1 MVYLLKSFASSPARP
16 APPQR
21 RRTIIIG
28 GGPTGIAAAFHL
40 GEHSLLLE
48 RRDSLEETHDH
59 SRNLTLGAARSGAL
73 GAEDPGSDG
82 QRSGTSVPERKALF
96 IVCSTTGEAPAD
108 GNNLIHVARWQP
120 PELTPETAVHPAT
133 HDEFAADDRRE
144 TGSLRA
150 LVPLLR
156 GELRLGANVV
166 RVSPSLH
173 MLELADG
180 SRYVYDKLLSTVPI
194 VELATLVMHELTS
207 QISHAEFFR
216 YWLSEYDIEVA
227 DHATQRC
234 EGDIDEISAGKR
246 VAALINRSLVTRF
259 QPRRRGSGFSAPR
272 LVKAAVATP

>member
-1 MVYLLKSFASSPARP
+1 MVYLLKSLGSSPARP

-28 GGPTGIAAAFHL
+28 GGPTGISAAFHL
-40 GEHSLLLE
+40 GEHSLVLE
-48 RRDSLEETHDH
+48 RRDSLEESHDH
-59 SRNLTLGAARSGAL
+59 SRNLSLGAARSGSL
-73 GAEDPGSDG
+73 GTEDPGADG
-82 QRSGTSVPERKALF
+82 QRPGTSVPERKTLF
-96 IVCSTTGEAPAD
+96 IVCSTTGEASAD
-108 GNNLIHVARWQP
+108 RDKLIHVARWQP
-120 PELTPETAVHPAT
+120 PLLAPESGTTPAP
-133 HDEFAADDRRE
+133 HDEFAADDQRE

-180 SRYVYDKLLSTVPI
+180 TRYVYDKLLSTVPI

-216 YWLSEYDIEVA
+216 HWLSEYDIEVA
-227 DHATQRC
+227 DQASQRC
-234 EGDIDEISAGKR
+234 EGDIDGIAAGKR
-246 VAALINRSLVTRF
+246 VAALINRSLVTRC
-259 QPRRRGSGFSAPR
+259 QPRRRGSGFSTPR
-272 LVKAAVATP
+272 LVKAALATP